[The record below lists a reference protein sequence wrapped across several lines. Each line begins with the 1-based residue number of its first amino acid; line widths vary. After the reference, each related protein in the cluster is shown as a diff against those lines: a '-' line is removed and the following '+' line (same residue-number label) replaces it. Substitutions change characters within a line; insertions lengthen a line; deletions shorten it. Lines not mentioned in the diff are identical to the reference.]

1 LCAVALGGVGVG
13 GGGRQV
19 AEAAPH
25 DAPARE
31 IARLRAKA
39 ARVQAAIDRMNA
51 RVERLVEDDNEVR
64 EALARRRVEQ
74 ARTREQV
81 LDARRR
87 LRVARRQLGKRL
99 WTIYTGGAPS
109 TLGQLLGADSIH
121 QALVTTKYQEQVV
134 GPTAPP
140 STGSS
145 GCAGRSRPSPPGWP
159 TRPSARSSSR
169 PAWPPPDRLTVSGG
183 RKGLFLLDFGGRD
196 PRGPT
201 PRTSYMSMSQ
211 VGSGLPRLL
220 AERYELSEQVAAGG
234 MTSVWRGHDRVLG
247 RDVVV
252 KVLHPELAADPSFR
266 ARFHEEA
273 VNAARLTHPNIVA
286 LYDTGEQGDV
296 AYIVMELVNGPTL
309 REALGRHG
317 PLPPSRAARLSM
329 EVAAA
334 LDYAHQAGVCHG
346 SLKPGNILLAD
357 DGTVKVADFSI
368 ARAASD
374 DDPGRTGEVLGANGY
389 LAPEVARGDDADGR
403 ADVYGLGACLYQMLT
418 GRPPGAD
425 PSTTVPPRALRA
437 GVPRDLDAI
446 VRQAMA
452 TDPADRFQTVQ
463 AMAAALSRSAAG
475 VDGPPAEFLPVPP
488 APTGPEVTPS
498 RGFLRHEGRLL
509 GWVLGLVAVAAILVT
524 VGLTLAKDDLGN
536 LFGADQPSGTSRA
549 TATNPPVEKV
559 KVEDATSFDPQTD
572 EPEKTEN
579 PELASRAIDGD
590 LTTSWR
596 TEGYNQNFG
605 PSGIK
610 DGVGLVLDLGRSQEV
625 RKLTLTL
632 DPPGPSALTIYG
644 SDDDPPT
651 LEGWKQLA
659 DKTGE
664 GRVSFNLDGSHHF
677 LLIWFT
683 SLPQDDDGK
692 FRGGVANVTLT
703 S

>member
-1 LCAVALGGVGVG
+1 
-13 GGGRQV
+13 
-19 AEAAPH
+19 
-25 DAPARE
+25 
-31 IARLRAKA
+31 
-39 ARVQAAIDRMNA
+39 
-51 RVERLVEDDNEVR
+51 
-64 EALARRRVEQ
+64 
-74 ARTREQV
+74 
-81 LDARRR
+81 
-87 LRVARRQLGKRL
+87 
-99 WTIYTGGAPS
+99 
-109 TLGQLLGADSIH
+109 
-121 QALVTTKYQEQVV
+121 
-134 GPTAPP
+134 
-140 STGSS
+140 
-145 GCAGRSRPSPPGWP
+145 
-159 TRPSARSSSR
+159 
-169 PAWPPPDRLTVSGG
+169 
-183 RKGLFLLDFGGRD
+183 
-196 PRGPT
+196 
-201 PRTSYMSMSQ
+201 MSMSQ

-368 ARAASD
+368 ARAATD
-374 DDPGRTGEVLGANGY
+374 DDPGRTGEVLGADGY
-389 LAPEVARGDDADGR
+389 LAPEVVRGDDADGR
-403 ADVYGLGACLYQMLT
+403 ADVYGLGACLYEMLT

-437 GVPRDLDAI
+437 GVPRDLDTI

-463 AMAAALSRSAAG
+463 AMAAALSRSAAD
-475 VDGPPAEFLPVPP
+475 VDGPPAAEFLPLPP
-488 APTGPEVTPS
+488 APTGPGVAPS
-498 RGFLRHEGRLL
+498 RGFLRQEGRLL
-509 GWVLGLVAVAAILVT
+509 GWVLALVAVAAVLVA
-524 VGLTLAKDDLGN
+524 VGLTLAKDDLTN
-536 LFGADQPSGTSRA
+536 LFGGDQSPKTSRS
-549 TATNPPVEKV
+549 TATNPPAKKV
-559 KVEDATSFDPQTD
+559 RVASATSFDPNGDDHQ
-572 EPEKTEN
+572 EN
-579 PELASRAIDGD
+579 PASAPLAIDGD
-590 LTTSWR
+590 RTTGWR
-596 TEGYNQNFG
+596 TQGYDQNFG

-610 DGVGLVLDLGRSQEV
+610 DGVGLVLDLGRPQEV
-625 RKLTLTL
+625 GKLILTL
-632 DPPGPSALTIYG
+632 DPTGRSTLTIYG
-644 SDDDPPT
+644 SDDRPPT
-651 LEGWKQLA
+651 LNGWTQLA
-659 DKTGE
+659 DTETGQDQA
-664 GRVSFNLDGSHHF
+664 RFNLQGRHRY

-692 FRGGVANVTLT
+692 FRGGVANVTL
-703 S
+703 SS

>member
-1 LCAVALGGVGVG
+1 
-13 GGGRQV
+13 
-19 AEAAPH
+19 
-25 DAPARE
+25 
-31 IARLRAKA
+31 
-39 ARVQAAIDRMNA
+39 
-51 RVERLVEDDNEVR
+51 
-64 EALARRRVEQ
+64 
-74 ARTREQV
+74 
-81 LDARRR
+81 
-87 LRVARRQLGKRL
+87 
-99 WTIYTGGAPS
+99 
-109 TLGQLLGADSIH
+109 
-121 QALVTTKYQEQVV
+121 
-134 GPTAPP
+134 
-140 STGSS
+140 
-145 GCAGRSRPSPPGWP
+145 
-159 TRPSARSSSR
+159 
-169 PAWPPPDRLTVSGG
+169 
-183 RKGLFLLDFGGRD
+183 
-196 PRGPT
+196 
-201 PRTSYMSMSQ
+201 MSMSQ

-220 AERYELSEQVAAGG
+220 AERYELSEQLAAGG

-374 DDPGRTGEVLGANGY
+374 DDPGRTGEVLGADGY

-403 ADVYGLGACLYQMLT
+403 ADVYGLGACLYEMLT

-437 GVPRDLDAI
+437 GVPRDLDTI

-475 VDGPPAEFLPVPP
+475 VDGPPAAEFLPVPP

-509 GWVLGLVAVAAILVT
+509 GWVLALVAVAAILVT

-536 LFGADQPSGTSRA
+536 LFGGDQTPGTSQA
-549 TATNPPVEKV
+549 TDTSTPAPKV
-559 KVEDATSFDPQTD
+559 KVESATSFDPEGDDRQ
-572 EPEKTEN
+572 EN
-579 PELASRAIDGD
+579 ENQAGQAIDGD
-590 LTTSWR
+590 LTTGWR
-596 TEGYNQNFG
+596 TSGYDQNLG
-605 PSGIK
+605 PSGLK
-610 DGVGLVLDLGRSQEV
+610 YGVGLVLDLGRSQEV
-625 RKLTLTL
+625 KKLTLTL
-632 DPPGPSALTIYG
+632 DPTGGSDLTIYG
-644 SDDDPPT
+644 SNDDPYPST
-651 LEGWKQLA
+651 LEGWKRLA
-659 DKTGE
+659 EPKS
-664 GRVSFNLDGSHHF
+664 GRERASFNLQGSHRF

-683 SLPQDDDGK
+683 GLPQDDEGK